1 MKKLHKLIAFLGSL
15 ILVLCF
21 AGCFTSKVQ
30 AAQNVLDQAGI
41 LDHSTVH
48 YIDQLNDNELSKIK
62 GHPQLVVVT
71 KKSLDDTS
79 FDNIDDYGQYL
90 FDKYHFGRAG
100 YDNGVLLLVVL
111 DPHGFRMQ
119 TGYGAESVLPDNY
132 VHILM
137 SPEVKD
143 LFRRND
149 YNQGIKIMADKA
161 VNRMQTHASD
171 FRSKSEVNTHQ
182 AAVLREEK
190 EEQKQEAKDFKALG
204 HAIVIIIG
212 IALLIGFGYL
222 IYCFFASRAEAK
234 RREQEEVAR
243 KEREAKEAAELKKQR
258 EQEEAARKERDAKE
272 AAKLRK
278 QREENAK
285 LAKQF
290 DEQAKN
296 AKLSPDN
303 QQTMANMDTDDK
315 AKIMK
320 KVLAGALIG
329 SLIASWC
336 DDYRTRKRL
345 EEERQREDE
354 EAWERFR
361 AHNWA
366 SNAHDDETS
375 NTHTHHSHHNKDN
388 DDNDNNRH
396 HHNRHHHDDDG
407 GWGGSS
413 SSDDWD
419 SNSGFNNDD
428 DDNDSWG
435 SFGSFGGFG
444 GSDNDDFGGF
454 GGFSGGGGG
463 DDSW

>member
-21 AGCFTSKVQ
+21 VGFFTSKAQ

-41 LDHSTVH
+41 LNHSTVH
-48 YIDQLNDNELSKIK
+48 HIDQLNDNELSKIK

-79 FDNIDDYGQYL
+79 FDNINDYGQYL

-100 YDNGVLLLVVL
+100 YDNGVLLLVIL

-132 VHILM
+132 VHTLM
-137 SPEVKD
+137 SPKVKD
-143 LFRRND
+143 LFRHND

-182 AAVLREEK
+182 AAVLREKK
-190 EEQKQEAKDFKALG
+190 EEQKQEAEAFKALG
-204 HAIVIIIG
+204 QAIVIVISII
-212 IALLIGFGYL
+212 LLFGFGFV
-222 IYCFFASRAEAK
+222 IYCFFASRAEVAH
-234 RREQEEVAR
+234 REQEEAAR

-258 EQEEAARKERDAKE
+258 K
-272 AAKLRK
+272 
-278 QREENAK
+278 ENAK
-285 LAKQF
+285 LAEQF

-296 AKLSPDN
+296 AKLSSDD
-303 QQTMANMDTDDK
+303 QQAMANMDTDDK
-315 AKIMK
+315 AEIMK

-329 SLIASWC
+329 GLITSWC
-336 DDYRTRKRL
+336 DDCRARKRL
-345 EEERQREDE
+345 EEERRREDE

-361 AHNWA
+361 ANDYE
-366 SNAHDDETS
+366 SNIYDDETS
-375 NTHTHHSHHNKDN
+375 NTHTHHSRHNEDN
-388 DDNDNNRH
+388 DDDNNWH
-396 HHNRHHHDDDG
+396 HHNQHHHDDDDDS
-407 GWGGSS
+407 GWGSGSS
-413 SSDDWD
+413 SDNWS
-419 SNSGFNNDD
+419 SNSSFSDD
-428 DDNDSWG
+428 DDDDWG
-435 SFGSFGGFG
+435 GFGGFG

-463 DDSW
+463 NDSW

>member
-15 ILVLCF
+15 ILVLFF

-41 LDHSTVH
+41 LNHSTVH

-79 FDNIDDYGQYL
+79 FDSIDDYGQYL

-100 YDNGVLLLVVL
+100 YDNGVLLLVIL

-132 VHILM
+132 VHTLM

-143 LFRRND
+143 LFRHND

-161 VNRMQTHASD
+161 VNRMQTHAGD
-171 FRSKSEVNTHQ
+171 FRSKSAVNTHQ
-182 AAVLREEK
+182 AAVLREKKEEK
-190 EEQKQEAKDFKALG
+190 EQEAEAFKALG
-204 HAIVIIIG
+204 QAIVIVISII
-212 IALLIGFGYL
+212 LLLGFGFV
-222 IYCFFASRAEAK
+222 IYCFLASRAEVAH
-234 RREQEEVAR
+234 REQEEAAR

-258 EQEEAARKERDAKE
+258 K
-272 AAKLRK
+272 
-278 QREENAK
+278 ENAR

-290 DEQAKN
+290 DEQAKS
-296 AKLSPDN
+296 AKLSSDD
-303 QQTMANMDTDDK
+303 QQAMANMGNDDK
-315 AKIMK
+315 AEIMK

-329 SLIASWC
+329 SLITSWC
-336 DDYRTRKRL
+336 DDYRKRKRL
-345 EEERQREDE
+345 EEERRREDE

-361 AHNWA
+361 ANNYA
-366 SNAHDDETS
+366 SNDYDETS
-375 NTHTHHSHHNKDN
+375 NAHTYHSHHNKDN
-388 DDNDNNRH
+388 DDDDNNWH
-396 HHNRHHHDDDG
+396 HHNDDDG
-407 GWGGSS
+407 WGGGSG
-413 SSDDWD
+413 SDNWS
-419 SNSGFNNDD
+419 SNSSFSNDD
-428 DDNDSWG
+428 DDDWG
-435 SFGSFGGFG
+435 GFGGFG
-444 GSDNDDFGGF
+444 GSDDDGFGGF

-463 DDSW
+463 DASW

>member
-21 AGCFTSKVQ
+21 VGFFTSKAQ

-41 LDHSTVH
+41 LNHSTVH
-48 YIDQLNDNELSKIK
+48 HIDQLNDNELSKIK

-79 FDNIDDYGQYL
+79 FDNINDYGQYL

-100 YDNGVLLLVVL
+100 YDNGVLLLVIL

-132 VHILM
+132 VHTLM
-137 SPEVKD
+137 SPKVKD
-143 LFRRND
+143 LFRHND

-182 AAVLREEK
+182 AAVLREKK
-190 EEQKQEAKDFKALG
+190 EEQKQEAEAFKALG
-204 HAIVIIIG
+204 QAIVIVISII
-212 IALLIGFGYL
+212 LLFGFGFV
-222 IYCFFASRAEAK
+222 IYCFFASRAEVAH
-234 RREQEEVAR
+234 REQEEAAR

-258 EQEEAARKERDAKE
+258 K
-272 AAKLRK
+272 
-278 QREENAK
+278 ENAK
-285 LAKQF
+285 LAEQF

-296 AKLSPDN
+296 AKLSSDD
-303 QQTMANMDTDDK
+303 QQAMANMDTDDK
-315 AKIMK
+315 AEIMK

-329 SLIASWC
+329 GLITSWC
-336 DDYRTRKRL
+336 DDYRARKRL
-345 EEERQREDE
+345 EEERRREDE

-361 AHNWA
+361 ANDYE
-366 SNAHDDETS
+366 SNIYDDETS
-375 NTHTHHSHHNKDN
+375 NTHTHHSRHNEDN
-388 DDNDNNRH
+388 DDDNNWH
-396 HHNRHHHDDDG
+396 HHNQHHHDDDDDS
-407 GWGGSS
+407 GWGSGSS
-413 SSDDWD
+413 SDNWS
-419 SNSGFNNDD
+419 SNSSFSDD
-428 DDNDSWG
+428 DDDDWG
-435 SFGSFGGFG
+435 GFGGFG

-463 DDSW
+463 NDSW

>member
-1 MKKLHKLIAFLGSL
+1 MKKLYKLIAFLGSL

-21 AGCFTSKVQ
+21 AGFFTSKAQ

-41 LDHSTVH
+41 LNHSTVH
-48 YIDQLNDNELSKIK
+48 HIDQLNDNELSKIK

-79 FDNIDDYGQYL
+79 FDNINDYGQYL

-100 YDNGVLLLVVL
+100 YDNGVLLLVIL

-132 VHILM
+132 VHTLM

-143 LFRRND
+143 LFRHND

-182 AAVLREEK
+182 AAVLREKK
-190 EEQKQEAKDFKALG
+190 EEQKQEAEAFKALG
-204 HAIVIIIG
+204 QAIVIVISII
-212 IALLIGFGYL
+212 LLFGFGFV
-222 IYCFFASRAEAK
+222 IYCFFASRAEVAH
-234 RREQEEVAR
+234 REQEEAAR

-258 EQEEAARKERDAKE
+258 E
-272 AAKLRK
+272 
-278 QREENAK
+278 ENAK
-285 LAKQF
+285 LAEQF
-290 DEQAKN
+290 DEQAQN
-296 AKLSPDN
+296 AKLSSDD
-303 QQTMANMDTDDK
+303 QKAMTNMGTDDK
-315 AKIMK
+315 AEIMK

-329 SLIASWC
+329 GLITSWC
-336 DDYRTRKRL
+336 DDYRARKRL

-361 AHNWA
+361 ANDYA
-366 SNAHDDETS
+366 SSDYDDETL
-375 NTHTHHSHHNKDN
+375 NTHTHHSRHNED
-388 DDNDNNRH
+388 
-396 HHNRHHHDDDG
+396 
-407 GWGGSS
+407 
-413 SSDDWD
+413 
-419 SNSGFNNDD
+419 NDD
-428 DDNDSWG
+428 DDNNWHHHNWHDHDDDDDSGWG
-435 SFGSFGGFG
+435 GGSSSNDWSSNSSFSDDDDDDDWGGFGGFD

-463 DDSW
+463 NDSW

>member
-21 AGCFTSKVQ
+21 TGCFTSKAQ

-71 KKSLDDTS
+71 KKSLDDTG
-79 FDNIDDYGQYL
+79 FDSIDDYGQYL

-100 YDNGVLLLVVL
+100 YDNGVLLLVIL

-132 VHILM
+132 VHTLM

-143 LFRRND
+143 LFRHND

-171 FRSKSEVNTHQ
+171 FRSKSEVNIHQ

-190 EEQKQEAKDFKALG
+190 EEQKQEAEAIRDLR
-204 HAIVIIIG
+204 HAIVMIFG
-212 IALLIGFGYL
+212 LALLIGFGYL
-222 IYCFFASRAEAK
+222 IYYFFASRAEAK
-234 RREQEEVAR
+234 QREQEEVAR

-258 EQEEAARKERDAKE
+258 K
-272 AAKLRK
+272 
-278 QREENAK
+278 ENAK

-296 AKLSPDN
+296 AKLSSDD
-303 QQTMANMDTDDK
+303 QQAMTNMDNDDK
-315 AKIMK
+315 AEIMK

-329 SLIASWC
+329 GLITSWC
-336 DDYRTRKRL
+336 DDYRARKRL
-345 EEERQREDE
+345 EEERRREDE

-361 AHNWA
+361 ANNYA
-366 SNAHDDETS
+366 SNDYDETS
-375 NTHTHHSHHNKDN
+375 NTHHSHHNNDDDD
-388 DDNDNNRH
+388 DDNDWH
-396 HHNRHHHDDDG
+396 HHNWHHHDDDG
-407 GWGGSS
+407 GWGGGS
-413 SSDDWD
+413 SSDNWS
-419 SNSGFNNDD
+419 SNSSFSNDD
-428 DDNDSWG
+428 DDDDSWG
-435 SFGSFGGFG
+435 GFGGFG
-444 GSDNDDFGGF
+444 GSDDDDFGGFGGSDDDDFGGF

>member
-21 AGCFTSKVQ
+21 AGRFTSKVQ

-100 YDNGVLLLVVL
+100 YDNGVLLLVIL

-132 VHILM
+132 VHTLM

-143 LFRRND
+143 LFRHND
-149 YNQGIKIMADKA
+149 YNQGIKIMASKA
-161 VNRMQTHASD
+161 VNRMQTHASN
-171 FRSKSEVNTHQ
+171 FRSKSEVNTHH
-182 AAVLREEK
+182 AAVLREKK
-190 EEQKQEAKDFKALG
+190 EEQEQEAKDFKALG

-222 IYCFFASRAEAK
+222 IYCFFASQAEA
-234 RREQEEVAR
+234 
-243 KEREAKEAAELKKQR
+243 KQR
-258 EQEEAARKERDAKE
+258 EQEEAARKECDAKKATE
-272 AAKLRK
+272 LKK

-285 LAKQF
+285 LANQF
-290 DEQAKN
+290 DKQAKS
-296 AKLSPDN
+296 AKLSPDD
-303 QQTMANMDTDDK
+303 QQIMANMDADDK

-336 DDYRTRKRL
+336 DDYRARKRL

-361 AHNWA
+361 ANNEA
-366 SNAHDDETS
+366 SNAYDDETS
-375 NTHTHHSHHNKDN
+375 NTHMHHSHHDKDN

-407 GWGGSS
+407 GWGGGSG
-413 SSDDWD
+413 SDDWS

-435 SFGSFGGFG
+435 GFGGFGSFG

>member
-21 AGCFTSKVQ
+21 TGCFTSKAQ

-41 LDHSTVH
+41 LNHSTVH

-100 YDNGVLLLVVL
+100 YDNGVLLLVIL

-132 VHILM
+132 VHTLM

-143 LFRRND
+143 LFRHND

-161 VNRMQTHASD
+161 VDRMQTHASD
-171 FRSKSEVNTHQ
+171 FRSKSAVNTHH

-190 EEQKQEAKDFKALG
+190 EEQEQEAEAVKALG
-204 HAIVIIIG
+204 HAIVIVFGLI
-212 IALLIGFGYL
+212 LLIGFGYL
-222 IYCFFASRAEAK
+222 IYCFFASRAEAAQ
-234 RREQEEVAR
+234 REQEEAAR

-258 EQEEAARKERDAKE
+258 E
-272 AAKLRK
+272 
-278 QREENAK
+278 ENAK
-285 LAKQF
+285 LAEQF
-290 DEQAKN
+290 DEQVKS
-296 AKLSPDN
+296 AKLSSDD
-303 QQTMANMDTDDK
+303 QKAMANMGTDDK
-315 AKIMK
+315 AEIMK

-345 EEERQREDE
+345 EEERRREDE

-361 AHNWA
+361 ANDYA
-366 SNAHDDETS
+366 SNDYDDETS

-388 DDNDNNRH
+388 DDDDNNWH
-396 HHNRHHHDDDG
+396 HHNWHHHDDDG
-407 GWGGSS
+407 GWGGGS
-413 SSDDWD
+413 SSDDWS
-419 SNSGFNNDD
+419 SNSSFNNNDD
-428 DDNDSWG
+428 DDDSWG
-435 SFGSFGGFG
+435 GFGGFG
-444 GSDNDDFGGF
+444 GSDDDDFGGF

>member
-21 AGCFTSKVQ
+21 AGCFTNKVQ

-41 LDHSTVH
+41 LDYSTVH

-71 KKSLDDTS
+71 KKSLDDTNC
-79 FDNIDDYGQYL
+79 DNIDDYGQYL

-100 YDNGVLLLVVL
+100 YDNGVLLLVIL

-132 VHILM
+132 VHTLM

-143 LFRRND
+143 LFRHSD
-149 YNQGIKIMADKA
+149 YNQGIKIMASKA
-161 VNRMQTHASD
+161 VNRMQTHADD

-182 AAVLREEK
+182 AAILREEK
-190 EEQKQEAKDFKALG
+190 EEKEQEAKDFKALG

-212 IALLIGFGYL
+212 IALLISFGYL
-222 IYCFFASRAEAK
+222 IYCFFASQVEAK
-234 RREQEEVAR
+234 R
-243 KEREAKEAAELKKQR
+243 R

-272 AAKLRK
+272 AAKLKK
-278 QREENAK
+278 QKEENAK

-290 DEQAKN
+290 DEQAKS
-296 AKLSPDN
+296 AKLSPDD
-303 QQTMANMDTDDK
+303 QQTMANMNTDDK

-320 KVLAGALIG
+320 RVLAGALIG

-345 EEERQREDE
+345 EKERQREDE

-361 AHNWA
+361 ADNEA
-366 SNAHDDETS
+366 SNAYDDETS
-375 NTHTHHSHHNKDN
+375 NTHTHRSHHNKDN

-419 SNSGFNNDD
+419 SNSGFSNDD

-435 SFGSFGGFG
+435 GFGGFGGFG

>member
-21 AGCFTSKVQ
+21 TGCFTSKAQ

-41 LDHSTVH
+41 LNHSTVH

-100 YDNGVLLLVVL
+100 YDNGVLLLVIL

-132 VHILM
+132 VHTLM
-137 SPEVKD
+137 NPEVKD
-143 LFRRND
+143 LFRHND

-171 FRSKSEVNTHQ
+171 FRSKSAVNTHH

-190 EEQKQEAKDFKALG
+190 EEQKQEAEAIKAFG
-204 HAIVIIIG
+204 QAIVIVIG
-212 IALLIGFGYL
+212 IILLFGFGYL
-222 IYCFFASRAEAK
+222 ICCFFVSQVDAEQ
-234 RREQEEVAR
+234 REQEEAAR

-258 EQEEAARKERDAKE
+258 E
-272 AAKLRK
+272 
-278 QREENAK
+278 ENAK
-285 LAKQF
+285 LAEQF
-290 DEQAKN
+290 DEQAKS
-296 AKLSPDN
+296 AKLSSDD
-303 QQTMANMDTDDK
+303 QQAMANMGTDDK
-315 AKIMK
+315 AEIMK

-329 SLIASWC
+329 GLITSWC

-345 EEERQREDE
+345 EEERRREDE

-361 AHNWA
+361 ANNYE
-366 SNAHDDETS
+366 SNAYDDETS

-388 DDNDNNRH
+388 DDDDNHWH
-396 HHNRHHHDDDG
+396 HHNWYHHDDDNDG
-407 GWGGSS
+407 GWGGGSG
-413 SSDDWD
+413 SDNWS
-419 SNSGFNNDD
+419 SNSSFSDD
-428 DDNDSWG
+428 DDDDWG
-435 SFGSFGGFG
+435 GFGGFG
-444 GSDNDDFGGF
+444 GSDDDGFGGF

-463 DDSW
+463 DASW

>member
-1 MKKLHKLIAFLGSL
+1 MKKLHRLIAFLGSL

-21 AGCFTSKVQ
+21 AGFFTSKAQ

-79 FDNIDDYGQYL
+79 FDNINDYGQYL

-100 YDNGVLLLVVL
+100 YDNGVLLLVIL

-132 VHILM
+132 VHTLM
-137 SPEVKD
+137 SPKVKD
-143 LFRRND
+143 LFRHND

-182 AAVLREEK
+182 AAVLREKK
-190 EEQKQEAKDFKALG
+190 EEQKQEAEAIKAFG
-204 HAIVIIIG
+204 HAIG
-212 IALLIGFGYL
+212 IVFGFLLLIGFGFL
-222 IYCFFASRAEAK
+222 ICCFFASQTRIK
-234 RREQEEVAR
+234 QREQEEAAR

-258 EQEEAARKERDAKE
+258 E
-272 AAKLRK
+272 
-278 QREENAK
+278 ENAK
-285 LAKQF
+285 LAEQF
-290 DEQAKN
+290 DEQAKS
-296 AKLSPDN
+296 AKLSSDD
-303 QQTMANMDTDDK
+303 QKAMTNMGTDDK
-315 AKIMK
+315 AEIMK

-329 SLIASWC
+329 GLITSWC

-345 EEERQREDE
+345 EEERRREDE

-361 AHNWA
+361 ANNYE
-366 SNAHDDETS
+366 SNAYDDETL
-375 NTHTHHSHHNKDN
+375 NTHTHHSRHNEDN
-388 DDNDNNRH
+388 DDDDNNWH
-396 HHNRHHHDDDG
+396 HHNWHHHDDDDDSSWG
-407 GWGGSS
+407 GGSS
-413 SSDDWD
+413 SNDWN
-419 SNSGFNNDD
+419 SNSSFSDD
-428 DDNDSWG
+428 DDDDDDWG
-435 SFGSFGGFG
+435 GFGGFG
-444 GSDNDDFGGF
+444 GSDDDFGGF

-463 DDSW
+463 NDSW

>member
-21 AGCFTSKVQ
+21 AGFFTSKAQ

-41 LDHSTVH
+41 LNHSTVH

-100 YDNGVLLLVVL
+100 YDNGVLLLVIL

-132 VHILM
+132 VHTLM
-137 SPEVKD
+137 SPKVKD
-143 LFRRND
+143 LFRHND

-161 VNRMQTHASD
+161 VDRMQTHASD
-171 FRSKSEVNTHQ
+171 FRSKSAVNTHH

-190 EEQKQEAKDFKALG
+190 EEQKQEAEAIKAFG
-204 HAIVIIIG
+204 QAIVIVIDII
-212 IALLIGFGYL
+212 LLLGFVYL
-222 IYCFFASRAEAK
+222 ICCLFVSQVDAEQ
-234 RREQEEVAR
+234 REQEEAAR

-258 EQEEAARKERDAKE
+258 E
-272 AAKLRK
+272 
-278 QREENAK
+278 ENAK
-285 LAKQF
+285 LAEQF
-290 DEQAKN
+290 DEQAKS
-296 AKLSPDN
+296 AKLSSDD
-303 QQTMANMDTDDK
+303 QKAMANMGTDDK
-315 AKIMK
+315 AEIMK

-329 SLIASWC
+329 SLITSWC

-345 EEERQREDE
+345 EEERRHEDE

-361 AHNWA
+361 ANNYE
-366 SNAHDDETS
+366 SNAYNDETS
-375 NTHTHHSHHNKDN
+375 NTHHSHHDKDN
-388 DDNDNNRH
+388 DDDDNNWH
-396 HHNRHHHDDDG
+396 HHNWHHHDDDNDG
-407 GWGGSS
+407 GWGGGS
-413 SSDDWD
+413 SSDDWS
-419 SNSGFNNDD
+419 SNSSFSNDD
-428 DDNDSWG
+428 DDDDSWG
-435 SFGSFGGFG
+435 GFGGFG
-444 GSDNDDFGGF
+444 GSDDDGFGGF

-463 DDSW
+463 DASW

>member
-15 ILVLCF
+15 ILVLF
-21 AGCFTSKVQ
+21 FTGFFTSKVQ

-41 LDHSTVH
+41 LNHSTVH

-100 YDNGVLLLVVL
+100 YDNGVLLLVIL

-132 VHILM
+132 VHTLM
-137 SPEVKD
+137 NPEVKD
-143 LFRRND
+143 LFRHND

-171 FRSKSEVNTHQ
+171 FRSKSAVNTHH

-190 EEQKQEAKDFKALG
+190 EEAEAFKAFG
-204 HAIVIIIG
+204 QAIVIVISII
-212 IALLIGFGYL
+212 LLFGFGFV
-222 IYCFFASRAEAK
+222 IYCFFASRAEFAQ
-234 RREQEEVAR
+234 REQEEAAR

-258 EQEEAARKERDAKE
+258 K
-272 AAKLRK
+272 
-278 QREENAK
+278 ENAK
-285 LAKQF
+285 LAEQF
-290 DEQAKN
+290 DEQAKS
-296 AKLSPDN
+296 AKLSSDD
-303 QQTMANMDTDDK
+303 QQAIANMGNDDK
-315 AKIMK
+315 AEIMK

-329 SLIASWC
+329 SLITSWC

-345 EEERQREDE
+345 EEERRREDE

-361 AHNWA
+361 ANNYA
-366 SNAHDDETS
+366 SNAYDDETS
-375 NTHTHHSHHNKDN
+375 NTHHSHHNEDN
-388 DDNDNNRH
+388 DDNWH
-396 HHNRHHHDDDG
+396 HHNWHHHDDDG
-407 GWGGSS
+407 GWGGGS
-413 SSDDWD
+413 SSDDWS
-419 SNSGFNNDD
+419 SNSSFSNDD
-428 DDNDSWG
+428 DDDDSWG
-435 SFGSFGGFG
+435 GLGGFG
-444 GSDNDDFGGF
+444 GSDDDGFGGF

>member
-1 MKKLHKLIAFLGSL
+1 MKKLHKLIAFFGSL

-21 AGCFTSKVQ
+21 TGCFTSKVQ

-100 YDNGVLLLVVL
+100 YDNGVLLLVIL

-132 VHILM
+132 VHTLM

-143 LFRRND
+143 LFRHND

-190 EEQKQEAKDFKALG
+190 EEQKQEAEAIRDLG
-204 HAIVIIIG
+204 HAIVMIFG
-212 IALLIGFGYL
+212 LALLIGFGYL

-234 RREQEEVAR
+234 RREQEEAAR

-258 EQEEAARKERDAKE
+258 K
-272 AAKLRK
+272 
-278 QREENAK
+278 ENAK

-296 AKLSPDN
+296 AKLSSDD
-303 QQTMANMDTDDK
+303 QQAMANMDTDDK
-315 AKIMK
+315 AEIMK

-329 SLIASWC
+329 GLIVSWC
-336 DDYRTRKRL
+336 NDYRTRKRL
-345 EEERQREDE
+345 EEERRREDE

-361 AHNWA
+361 ANNYA
-366 SNAHDDETS
+366 SNDYDETS
-375 NTHTHHSHHNKDN
+375 NTHHSYHNKDN
-388 DDNDNNRH
+388 DDDDNNWH
-396 HHNRHHHDDDG
+396 HHNWHHHDDDG
-407 GWGGSS
+407 SWGGGSS
-413 SSDDWD
+413 SDNWS
-419 SNSGFNNDD
+419 SNSSFSNDD
-428 DDNDSWG
+428 DDDDSWG
-435 SFGSFGGFG
+435 GFGGFG
-444 GSDNDDFGGF
+444 GSDDDDFGGF

>member
-21 AGCFTSKVQ
+21 VGFFTSKAQ

-41 LDHSTVH
+41 LNHSTVH
-48 YIDQLNDNELSKIK
+48 HIDQLNDNELSKIK

-79 FDNIDDYGQYL
+79 FDNINDYGQYL

-100 YDNGVLLLVVL
+100 YDNGVLLLVIL

-132 VHILM
+132 VHTLM
-137 SPEVKD
+137 NPEVKD
-143 LFRRND
+143 LFRHND

-182 AAVLREEK
+182 AAVLREKK
-190 EEQKQEAKDFKALG
+190 EEQKQEAEAFKALG
-204 HAIVIIIG
+204 QAIVIVISII
-212 IALLIGFGYL
+212 LLFGFGFV
-222 IYCFFASRAEAK
+222 IYCFFASRAEVAH
-234 RREQEEVAR
+234 REQEEAAR

-258 EQEEAARKERDAKE
+258 K
-272 AAKLRK
+272 
-278 QREENAK
+278 ENAK
-285 LAKQF
+285 LAEQF

-296 AKLSPDN
+296 AKLSSDD
-303 QQTMANMDTDDK
+303 QQAMANMDTDDK
-315 AKIMK
+315 AEIMK

-329 SLIASWC
+329 GLITSWC
-336 DDYRTRKRL
+336 DDYRARKRL
-345 EEERQREDE
+345 EEERRREDE

-361 AHNWA
+361 ANDYE
-366 SNAHDDETS
+366 SNIYDDETS
-375 NTHTHHSHHNKDN
+375 NTHTHHSRHNEDN
-388 DDNDNNRH
+388 DDDNNWH
-396 HHNRHHHDDDG
+396 HHNQHHHDDDDDS
-407 GWGGSS
+407 GWGSGSS
-413 SSDDWD
+413 SDNWS
-419 SNSGFNNDD
+419 SNSSFSDD
-428 DDNDSWG
+428 DDDDWG
-435 SFGSFGGFG
+435 GFGGFG

-463 DDSW
+463 NDSW

>member
-15 ILVLCF
+15 ILVLF
-21 AGCFTSKVQ
+21 FTGFFTSKVQ

-41 LDHSTVH
+41 LNHSTVH
-48 YIDQLNDNELSKIK
+48 HIDQLNDNELSRIK

-100 YDNGVLLLVVL
+100 YDNGVLLLVIL

-132 VHILM
+132 VHTLM
-137 SPEVKD
+137 SPKVKD
-143 LFRRND
+143 LFRHND

-161 VNRMQTHASD
+161 VDRMQTHASD
-171 FRSKSEVNTHQ
+171 FRSKSAVNTHQ
-182 AAVLREEK
+182 AAILREKK
-190 EEQKQEAKDFKALG
+190 EEQKQEAEAIKAFG
-204 HAIVIIIG
+204 QAIVIIIG

-222 IYCFFASRAEAK
+222 IYCFFASRAEAEQ
-234 RREQEEVAR
+234 REQEEAAR

-258 EQEEAARKERDAKE
+258 E
-272 AAKLRK
+272 
-278 QREENAK
+278 ENVK

-290 DEQAKN
+290 DEQAKS
-296 AKLSPDN
+296 AKLSSDD
-303 QQTMANMDTDDK
+303 QQAMANMGTDDK
-315 AKIMK
+315 AEIMK

-329 SLIASWC
+329 GLIASWC

-345 EEERQREDE
+345 EEERRREDE

-361 AHNWA
+361 ANNYA
-366 SNAHDDETS
+366 SNAYDDETS
-375 NTHTHHSHHNKDN
+375 NTHHSHHDKDN
-388 DDNDNNRH
+388 DDDDNNWH
-396 HHNRHHHDDDG
+396 HHNWHHHDDDG
-407 GWGGSS
+407 WGGGS
-413 SSDDWD
+413 SSDDWS
-419 SNSGFNNDD
+419 SNSSFSNDD
-428 DDNDSWG
+428 DDDDSWG
-435 SFGSFGGFG
+435 GFGGFG
-444 GSDNDDFGGF
+444 GSDDDDFGGF

>member
-1 MKKLHKLIAFLGSL
+1 MKKLHRLIAFLGSL

-21 AGCFTSKVQ
+21 AGCFTSNAQ

-41 LDHSTVH
+41 LNHSTVH

-71 KKSLDDTS
+71 KKSLDDTNC
-79 FDNIDDYGQYL
+79 DNIDDYGQYL

-100 YDNGVLLLVVL
+100 YDNGVLLLVIL

-132 VHILM
+132 VHTLM

-143 LFRRND
+143 LFRHND
-149 YNQGIKIMADKA
+149 YNQGIKIMASKA
-161 VNRMQTHASD
+161 VNRMQTHADD

-182 AAVLREEK
+182 AAILREEK
-190 EEQKQEAKDFKALG
+190 EEQEQEAKDFKALG

-222 IYCFFASRAEAK
+222 IYCFFASQAEAK
-234 RREQEEVAR
+234 R
-243 KEREAKEAAELKKQR
+243 R

-272 AAKLRK
+272 AAKLKK
-278 QREENAK
+278 QKEENAK
-285 LAKQF
+285 LANQF

-296 AKLSPDN
+296 VKLSPDD

-336 DDYRTRKRL
+336 DDYRARKRL

-361 AHNWA
+361 ANNEA
-366 SNAHDDETS
+366 SNAYDDETS
-375 NTHTHHSHHNKDN
+375 DTHTHHSHHDKDN
-388 DDNDNNRH
+388 DDSDNNRH

-407 GWGGSS
+407 GWGGDS

-419 SNSGFNNDD
+419 SNSGFSNDD
-428 DDNDSWG
+428 DNNDSWG
-435 SFGSFGGFG
+435 GFGGFGGFG

>member
-1 MKKLHKLIAFLGSL
+1 MKKLHRLIAFLGSL

-21 AGCFTSKVQ
+21 AGFFSSKAQ

-41 LDHSTVH
+41 LNHSTVH

-79 FDNIDDYGQYL
+79 FDNINDYGQYL

-100 YDNGVLLLVVL
+100 YDNGVLLLVIL

-132 VHILM
+132 VHTLM
-137 SPEVKD
+137 SPKVKD
-143 LFRRND
+143 LFRHND

-182 AAVLREEK
+182 AAVLREKK
-190 EEQKQEAKDFKALG
+190 EEQKQEAEAIKAFG
-204 HAIVIIIG
+204 HAIG
-212 IALLIGFGYL
+212 IVFGFLLLIGFGFL
-222 IYCFFASRAEAK
+222 ICCFFASQARIK
-234 RREQEEVAR
+234 QREQEEAAR

-258 EQEEAARKERDAKE
+258 E
-272 AAKLRK
+272 
-278 QREENAK
+278 ENAK
-285 LAKQF
+285 LAEQF
-290 DEQAKN
+290 DEQAKS
-296 AKLSPDN
+296 AKLSSDD
-303 QQTMANMDTDDK
+303 QRAMTNMDTDDK
-315 AKIMK
+315 AELMK

-329 SLIASWC
+329 GLITSWC
-336 DDYRTRKRL
+336 DDYRARKRL
-345 EEERQREDE
+345 EEEKQREDE

-361 AHNWA
+361 ANDYA
-366 SNAHDDETS
+366 SNAYDDGTL
-375 NTHTHHSHHNKDN
+375 NTHHSHHNEDNN
-388 DDNDNNRH
+388 DDDNNWH
-396 HHNRHHHDDDG
+396 HHNWHHHDDDS
-407 GWGGSS
+407 GWGSGSS
-413 SSDDWD
+413 SNDWS
-419 SNSGFNNDD
+419 SNSSFSDD
-428 DDNDSWG
+428 DDDDDDW
-435 SFGSFGGFG
+435 GSFGGFG

-463 DDSW
+463 NDSW